1 MFLVSLKSP
10 TEYYLLIILGIF
22 TVPYLIWKICK
33 TDKYA
38 PLVVVQ
44 IVCGV
49 IFGPGIFGYFFPNQY
64 LNIFTPDTTK
74 FMTGVATWAV
84 VMFVATAG
92 IEVNLKAAKE
102 DWKETASTA
111 AFALLTPLIFSLPLA
126 YFLSSSN
133 RWMGEDSQRWQF
145 SLSTGMALSITALP
159 ILIILLEKMNILK
172 HDIGVRCL
180 RYASFDDIAI
190 WTVFALIL
198 LEWDKVLKQ
207 MSFLLLYVLIG
218 FAIRKFSN
226 LIKQQDRLP
235 FFLMWIALCALVAD
249 WCGLHYI
256 VGGFLAGL
264 IINEDWLG
272 EETVVQFRKYVLLLI
287 MPIFFLSTGL
297 RTDWELKNP
306 IVIGLAV
313 VLFIVQ
319 AFGKMLGI
327 RLSAWLHGWNK
338 QDATT
343 IGWLLQ
349 TKALIEIIFCTVML
363 DKGIISAQMFTA
375 LLFMAVFSTIA
386 TTPIVT
392 KRLSKQSSVLP

>member
-1 MFLVSLKSP
+1 MKTP
-10 TEYYLLIILGIF
+10 TETYLLIIFGIF
-22 TVPYLIWKICK
+22 TIPYLLWKICK
-33 TDKYA
+33 TDRYA

-64 LNIFTPDTTK
+64 SAIFTTDTTK

-92 IEVNLKAAKE
+92 VEVNLKAAKE
-102 DWKETASTA
+102 DWKETITTSV
-111 AFALLTPLIFSLPLA
+111 FALITPLVVSLPLA
-126 YFLSSSN
+126 YLLSSSN
-133 RWMGEDSQRWQF
+133 RWMGVDGQRWQF
-145 SLSTGMALSITALP
+145 SLSVGMALSITALP
-159 ILIILLEKMNILK
+159 ILIILLEKMDILK
-172 HDIGVRCL
+172 KDIGVRCL

-190 WTVFALIL
+190 WTVFAIIL
-198 LEWDKVLKQ
+198 LEWDKVLRQ
-207 MSFLLLYVLIG
+207 TIFLSLYFIIFLVIQ
-218 FAIRKFSN
+218 KFSSI
-226 LIKQQDRLP
+226 IKQQDRLP
-235 FFLMWIALCALVAD
+235 FLLMWIAVCSLAAD
-249 WCGLHYI
+249 WSGLHYI

-264 IINEDWLG
+264 VINEDWLG
-272 EETVVQFRKYVLLLI
+272 EETVAQFRKYVLLLI

-306 IVIGLAV
+306 IVIGLAI
-313 VLFIVQ
+313 VLFVVQ
-319 AFGKMLGI
+319 AFGKMLGVRI
-327 RLSAWLHGWNK
+327 SAVINGWNK
-338 QDATT
+338 RDAMT

-375 LLFMAVFSTIA
+375 LLFMAIFSTVA

-392 KRLSKQSSVLP
+392 KRLKFSLKLGHS

>member
-1 MFLVSLKSP
+1 MFSLSLKSP

-22 TVPYLIWKICK
+22 TIPYLIWKICK

-49 IFGPGIFGYFFPNQY
+49 VFGPEIFGYFFPNQY
-64 LNIFTPDTTK
+64 SSIFTPDTIK

-92 IEVNLKAAKE
+92 VEVNLKAAKE
-102 DWKETASTA
+102 DWKETVSTS
-111 AFALLTPLIFSLPLA
+111 AFALLTPLIISLPLA
-126 YFLSSSN
+126 YFLSSSS

-145 SLSTGMALSITALP
+145 SLSTGMTLSITALP

-172 HDIGVRCL
+172 HDIGIRCL

-207 MSFLLLYVLIG
+207 MSFLCLYILIS

-226 LIKQQDRLP
+226 IVKQQDRLP

-249 WCGLHYI
+249 WSGLHYI

-264 IINEDWLG
+264 VINEDWLG

-313 VLFIVQ
+313 TLFIVQ

-327 RLSAWLHGWNK
+327 RLSAILNGWNK

-349 TKALIEIIFCTVML
+349 TKALIEIIFCSVML

-392 KRLSKQSSVLP
+392 RRMAKIQ

>member
-1 MFLVSLKSP
+1 MLSISLKSP

-22 TVPYLIWKICK
+22 TIPYLIWKICK

-64 LNIFTPDTTK
+64 SSIFTPDTTK

-92 IEVNLKAAKE
+92 VEVNLKAAKE
-102 DWKETASTA
+102 DWKETFSTA
-111 AFALLTPLIFSLPLA
+111 ALALFTPLIVSLPLA
-126 YFLSSSN
+126 YFLSSSS
-133 RWMGEDSQRWQF
+133 RWIGEDSQRWQF
-145 SLSTGMALSITALP
+145 SLSTGMSLSITALP

-172 HDIGVRCL
+172 QEIGIRCL

-207 MSFLLLYVLIG
+207 TIFLSLYILISLG
-218 FAIRKFSN
+218 IRKFSHLVN
-226 LIKQQDRLP
+226 QQDRLP
-235 FFLMWIALCALVAD
+235 FLLMWVAVCSLAAD
-249 WCGLHYI
+249 WSGLHYI
-256 VGGFLAGL
+256 VGGFIAGL
-264 IINEDWLG
+264 VINEDWLG
-272 EETVVQFRKYVLLLI
+272 EETVVQFRKYVLLLM

-313 VLFIVQ
+313 VLFVVQ
-319 AFGKMLGI
+319 AFGKMLGVKI
-327 RLSAWLHGWNK
+327 SAIINGWNK
-338 QDATT
+338 KDATT

-375 LLFMAVFSTIA
+375 LLFMAIFSTIA

-392 KRLSKQSSVLP
+392 RRLK

>member
-1 MFLVSLKSP
+1 MMLSVGLKSP

-22 TVPYLIWKICK
+22 TIPYLIWRICR

-44 IVCGV
+44 IICGV
-49 IFGPGIFGYFFPNQY
+49 VFGPGIFGYFFPNQY
-64 LNIFTPDTTK
+64 LNIFTPDTTR
-74 FMTGVATWAV
+74 FMMGVATWAV

-92 IEVNLKAAKE
+92 VEVNLKAAKE
-102 DWKETASTA
+102 DWKETFSTA
-111 AFALLTPLIFSLPLA
+111 AFALLTPLIISLPLA
-126 YFLSSSN
+126 YFLSSSS

-172 HDIGVRCL
+172 HDIGIRCL

-198 LEWDKVLKQ
+198 LEWDKVVKQ
-207 MSFLLLYVLIG
+207 MSFLCLYILISL
-218 FAIRKFSN
+218 AIRKFSN
-226 LIKQQDRLP
+226 LVKQQDRLP
-235 FFLMWIALCALVAD
+235 FFLMWISLCALAAD
-249 WCGLHYI
+249 WSGLHYI

-313 VLFIVQ
+313 TLFIVQ

-327 RLSAWLHGWNK
+327 RLSAILNGWNK

-349 TKALIEIIFCTVML
+349 TKALIEIIFCSVML

-375 LLFMAVFSTIA
+375 LLFMAIFSTIA

-392 KRLSKQSSVLP
+392 RRLLKPRV

>member
-1 MFLVSLKSP
+1 MLSISLKSP

-22 TVPYLIWKICK
+22 TIPYLIWKICK

-64 LNIFTPDTTK
+64 SSIFTPDTTK

-92 IEVNLKAAKE
+92 VEVNLKAAKE
-102 DWKETASTA
+102 DWKETVSTSA
-111 AFALLTPLIFSLPLA
+111 LALLTPLIVSLPLA
-126 YFLSSSN
+126 YFLSSSS

-172 HDIGVRCL
+172 QEIGIRCL

-207 MSFLLLYVLIG
+207 TIFLSLYILISLG
-218 FAIRKFSN
+218 IRKFSHLVN
-226 LIKQQDRLP
+226 QQDRLP
-235 FFLMWIALCALVAD
+235 FLLMWVAVCSLAAD
-249 WCGLHYI
+249 WSGLHYI
-256 VGGFLAGL
+256 VGGFIAGL
-264 IINEDWLG
+264 VINEDWLG
-272 EETVVQFRKYVLLLI
+272 EETVVQFRKYVLLLM

-306 IVIGLAV
+306 IVIGLAI
-313 VLFIVQ
+313 VLFVVQ
-319 AFGKMLGI
+319 AFGKMLGV
-327 RLSAWLHGWNK
+327 RLSAHLHGWNK

-363 DKGIISAQMFTA
+363 DKGIISAQMFTS
-375 LLFMAVFSTIA
+375 LLFMAIFSTIA

-392 KRLSKQSSVLP
+392 RRLAKTK

>member
-1 MFLVSLKSP
+1 MKTP
-10 TEYYLLIILGIF
+10 AETYLLIIFGIF
-22 TVPYLIWKICK
+22 TIPYFLWKFFK

-49 IFGPGIFGYFFPNQY
+49 VFGPGIFGYFFPNQY
-64 LNIFTPDTTK
+64 SDIFTTDTTK

-92 IEVNLKAAKE
+92 IEVNLKAARD
-102 DWKETASTA
+102 DWKETVTTS
-111 AFALLTPLIFSLPLA
+111 AFALMTPLVASLPLA
-126 YFLSSSN
+126 YLLSSSG
-133 RWMGEDSQRWQF
+133 RWMGADSQRWQF
-145 SLSTGMALSITALP
+145 SLSVGMSLSITALP
-159 ILIILLEKMNILK
+159 ILIILLEKMDILK
-172 HDIGVRCL
+172 KDIGIRCL

-190 WTVFALIL
+190 WTVFAIIL
-198 LEWDKVLKQ
+198 LEWDKVLRQ
-207 MSFLLLYVLIG
+207 AIFLFLYLAIFLI
-218 FAIRKFSN
+218 IQKFSN
-226 LIKQQDRLP
+226 LIKQEDRLP
-235 FFLMWIALCALVAD
+235 VLLMWIALCSLVAD
-249 WCGLHYI
+249 WSGLHYI

-264 IINEDWLG
+264 VVNEDWLG
-272 EETVVQFRKYVLLLI
+272 EEVVAQFRKYVLLLM

-313 VLFIVQ
+313 LLFVVQ
-319 AFGKMLGI
+319 VFGKMLGVRI
-327 RLSAWLHGWNK
+327 SAQLHGWNRR
-338 QDATT
+338 DATT

-363 DKGIISAQMFTA
+363 DKDIISAQMFTA
-375 LLFMAVFSTIA
+375 LLFMAIFSTIA

-392 KRLSKQSSVLP
+392 KRLKRHNEISN